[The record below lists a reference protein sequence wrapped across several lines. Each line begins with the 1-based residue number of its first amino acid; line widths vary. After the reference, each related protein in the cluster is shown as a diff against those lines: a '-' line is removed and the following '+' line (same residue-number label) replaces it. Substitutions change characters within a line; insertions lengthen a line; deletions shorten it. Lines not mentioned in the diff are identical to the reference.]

1 MLLTLL
7 PSINQKEIHMVVNT
21 KKVETRTAGNRVSVA
36 NLLMRCQ
43 TPRALQEYGVT
54 VLSGLDSKIR
64 THS

>member
-1 MLLTLL
+1 
-7 PSINQKEIHMVVNT
+7 MVVNT